1 MRDYF
6 IHTSFDLVNKFE
18 PRVPQERNSYEEDR
32 TNRICVSTNLL
43 GAVRGIPGS
52 GFVIK
57 QMLECN
63 LPVIIHAYYLESL
76 DYYQP
81 SIQEVP
87 DQDYTNEVWLLKEPL
102 SVIRADYKMEKI
114 QLKNLGKYKEKDLYY
129 IMDADFHPI
138 PYSDN
143 LKNLNQKFHK
153 AEYVSQVM
161 NISFRSFMWNLGEEL
176 SDKIKEGG
184 KQYV

>member
-6 IHTSFDLVNKFE
+6 IHASFDLVNKFV

-43 GAVRGIPGS
+43 GAVRGIPSS

-76 DYYQP
+76 DYYRP

-87 DQDYTNEVWLLKEPL
+87 DQDYTNEMWLLKSHYL
-102 SVIRADYKMEKI
+102 
-114 QLKNLGKYKEKDLYY
+114 
-129 IMDADFHPI
+129 
-138 PYSDN
+138 
-143 LKNLNQKFHK
+143 
-153 AEYVSQVM
+153 
-161 NISFRSFMWNLGEEL
+161 
-176 SDKIKEGG
+176 
-184 KQYV
+184 

>member
-6 IHTSFDLVNKFE
+6 IHASFDLVNKFE

-52 GFVIK
+52 G
-57 QMLECN
+57 
-63 LPVIIHAYYLESL
+63 PVIIHAYYLESL

-184 KQYV
+184 KQYL

>member
-6 IHTSFDLVNKFE
+6 IHASFDLVNKFE

-81 SIQEVP
+81 SIQAVS
-87 DQDYTNEVWLLKEPL
+87 YTHLTLPTTERV
-102 SVIRADYKMEKI
+102 
-114 QLKNLGKYKEKDLYY
+114 
-129 IMDADFHPI
+129 
-138 PYSDN
+138 
-143 LKNLNQKFHK
+143 
-153 AEYVSQVM
+153 
-161 NISFRSFMWNLGEEL
+161 
-176 SDKIKEGG
+176 
-184 KQYV
+184 